1 MRSIHLTSFFPHN
14 LPHYVCYSCIIC
26 YTICISRCFLKLLKH
41 ALFFFRRTNTYI
53 HKHYCTISLLLHN
66 LQCNLFVN
74 LFNCKVSHFPGPAVS
89 IMLRLK
95 KMLVKQWRDTLYIYI
110 PGYVYVSSS
119 QRTTADFGFLTKQ
132 NENSDM
138 TMEVWLSAILGNY
151 DRQANRPTIRL
162 TD

>member
-1 MRSIHLTSFFPHN
+1 MEYTSITINDLLDAEHPFDQF
-14 LPHYVCYSCIIC
+14 LPSQPPSLCLLLLHHG

-110 PGYVYVSSS
+110 PGYVYVSWS
-119 QRTTADFGFLTKQ
+119 QRTTADFGFLKNKTRIPIWPWKC
-132 NENSDM
+132 DC
-138 TMEVWLSAILGNY
+138 LLF
-151 DRQANRPTIRL
+151 
-162 TD
+162 